1 MSRSL
6 ITHYTIG
13 MLYLLELVIT
23 DQFYRYSFFK
33 LNYWFTVLCY
43 FKYSLVV
50 LVSSGVT
57 QLHMYMYIHI
67 YFHFIFHYR
76 LLEDINYIDI
86 LNCWNISCKCCGHL
100 RILSRSQHKRTEAL
114 MTFAQIPKDILKRL
128 GNVRTLCSTQSFSV
142 RLFEWIFPLYFL
154 SIKSIL

>member
-128 GNVRTLCSTQSFSV
+128 GNVRYFMFYSKLLCTSF
-142 RLFEWIFPLYFL
+142 RMNFPLIF
-154 SIKSIL
+154 SIN